1 MMMIRG
7 GFAVCLLAFYFLSK
21 ATAATICVQNKQTG
35 RYEARGAAGSKAQ
48 ECAADTASA
57 KALAAPATLPAPSAA
72 PLTPAVPPLPAAP
85 VSRPAFIASAPIGS
99 PPGTA
104 GDPAQLPRTYRLKF
118 SDVTVRLALKR
129 WLKDANMQ
137 LAYEAPRDFEVPVE
151 GDFHG
156 TASEAVQKLMTSL
169 KKSSYPL
176 RACEYDNRVILV
188 LHRNEEC
195 PLEDE

>member
-1 MMMIRG
+1 M
-7 GFAVCLLAFYFLSK
+7 V
-21 ATAATICVQNKQTG
+21 AA
-35 RYEARGAAGSKAQ
+35 
-48 ECAADTASA
+48 
-57 KALAAPATLPAPSAA
+57 AAPAPAIAA
-72 PLTPAVPPLPAAP
+72 PAVAATP
-85 VSRPAFIASAPIGS
+85 VSRPAPAVSAPLT
-99 PPGTA
+99 PPPA
-104 GDPAQLPRTYRLKF
+104 AVSDPAQLPRTYRLKF

-156 TASEAVQKLMTSL
+156 TASEAVQKLMNSL

>member
-1 MMMIRG
+1 MIWRG
-7 GFAVCLLAFYFLSK
+7 IAACLLVFLCLSST
-21 ATAATICVQNKQTG
+21 TAATICVQNNQTG
-35 RYEARGAAGSKAQ
+35 RYEARGGAGAKTQ
-48 ECAADTASA
+48 QDCAAEA
-57 KALAAPATLPAPSAA
+57 LPAK
-72 PLTPAVPPLPAAP
+72 AAP
-85 VSRPAFIASAPIGS
+85 VPAAAPVAAVAAPSPAVVPLNRPAPVANAPIT
-99 PPGTA
+99 PPPTA
-104 GDPAQLPRTYRLKF
+104 VSDPAQLPRTYRLKF

-151 GDFHG
+151 GDFQG